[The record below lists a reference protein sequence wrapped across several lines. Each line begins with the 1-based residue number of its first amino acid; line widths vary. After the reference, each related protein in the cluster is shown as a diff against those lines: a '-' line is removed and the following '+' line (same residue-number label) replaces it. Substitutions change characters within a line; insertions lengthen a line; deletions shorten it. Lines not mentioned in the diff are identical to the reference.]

1 MEAKPPVRYVG
12 MHTLLEKAAAR
23 IAAGTA
29 PLENAAEAVELARLP
44 RSENPDIFACAALA
58 RARFAGPVFT

>member
-29 PLENAAEAVELARLP
+29 HPGTLYTADADTDGQINKTESDAAECVK
-44 RSENPDIFACAALA
+44 I
-58 RARFAGPVFT
+58 